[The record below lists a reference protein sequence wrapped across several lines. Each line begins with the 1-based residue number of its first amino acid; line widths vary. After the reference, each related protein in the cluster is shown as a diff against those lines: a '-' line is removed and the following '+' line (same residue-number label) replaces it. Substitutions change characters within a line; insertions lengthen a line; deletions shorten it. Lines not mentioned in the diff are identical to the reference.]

1 MSAAKFLSWLTVV
14 LLAAMIF
21 SGDAFRICVGLPRI
35 LKYLYKLWPPDLSAL
50 PGLLPALW
58 QTAKIALFGTTLG
71 FLSAIPLAWA
81 ASWNM
86 VQDRVVY
93 LCART
98 ILLAMRSI
106 PAMILGILFVA
117 AVGLGSLAGVMGVWI
132 YSGGVLGKLLSES
145 LEATSQEVM
154 DAAAIDGANRF
165 QGYVHIFLPAQANA
179 ALSFLLYRFESSF
192 RQATLLGVA
201 GAGGLGLELTASMGL
216 FDYGKT
222 SMIICIILFVVLSLD
237 LTSRWVRGRV
247 LQ

>member
-1 MSAAKFLSWLTVV
+1 MTAARFLSWLTIL

-21 SGDAFRICVGLPRI
+21 SGDAFEICTGMPRI
-35 LKYLYKLWPPDLSAL
+35 LRYLSKLWPPDFRAL

-86 VQDRVVY
+86 TQNWIVY
-93 LCART
+93 LCGRT
-98 ILLAMRSI
+98 MLLAMRSI

-117 AVGLGSLAGVMGVWI
+117 AVGLGSLAGIMGVWI
-132 YSGGVLGKLLSES
+132 YSGGVLGKLLSEN
-145 LEATSQEVM
+145 LEATEPEIM
-154 DAAAIDGANRF
+154 DAAAIDGANKF
-165 QGYVHIFLPAQANA
+165 QGYVYIFLPAQANA

-237 LTSRWVRGRV
+237 LTSRWLRARV
-247 LQ
+247 L

>member
-1 MSAAKFLSWLTVV
+1 MTAGRLLLWLTIL
-14 LLAAMIF
+14 LLAAMVF
-21 SGDAFRICVGLPRI
+21 SGDAFEICMGMPRV
-35 LKYLYKLWPPDLSAL
+35 LRYLSKLWPPDLQAL
-50 PGLLPALW
+50 PKLMPALW
-58 QTAKIALFGTTLG
+58 QTVKIALFGTTLG
-71 FLSAIPLAWA
+71 FLSAIPLAFG

-86 VQDRVVY
+86 TQNRLTY
-93 LCART
+93 LCARGV
-98 ILLAMRSI
+98 LLAMRSI

-132 YSGGVLGKLLSES
+132 YSGGVLGKLLSEN
-145 LEATSQEVM
+145 LEAIEPEIM

-165 QGYVHIFLPAQANA
+165 QGYVYIFLPAQANA

-222 SMIICIILFVVLSLD
+222 SMIICVILFVVLSLD
-237 LTSRWVRGRV
+237 LTSRWLRARV
-247 LQ
+247 L